1 VHPKW
6 HPRGRWLNF
15 EDAAA
20 VLSKAWCLHISMLSL
35 LLCAATGLTPSG
47 SRLPATAPAPT
58 APPVRDDWHLTTLL
72 LPV

>member
-35 LLCAATGLTPSG
+35 LLCAATGLTPSE
-47 SRLPATAPAPT
+47 RLAAPRHCACANRPSGE
-58 APPVRDDWHLTTLL
+58 R
-72 LPV
+72 